1 MAGKMCNLYLDE
13 DTVQGLDEL
22 AEKLGLSR
30 SKVANMTL
38 KAAFGGMSIVD
49 FTAWAFSSQS
59 DAKSSAEDAA
69 NGAAL
74 NVTG

>member
-1 MAGKMCNLYLDE
+1 MAGKMCNLYLEE

-38 KAAFGGMSIVD
+38 KAALGGMSIVD
-49 FTAWAFSSQS
+49 FTAWAFASADKRHESEPSSEKGE
-59 DAKSSAEDAA
+59 A
-69 NGAAL
+69 
-74 NVTG
+74 VPI